1 MKLSVVQNEKNTLEF
16 YIEGE
21 RYTLPNY
28 LKEKVV
34 TMSGVEFCA
43 YKLDHPLDK
52 KAKFI
57 VKTDGKSPKK
67 VIEEAIKN
75 AKEELNEL
83 KKEVDKL
90 K

>member
-1 MKLSVVQNEKNTLEF
+1 MKISVIKNEKNELEF

-21 RYTLPNY
+21 RHTLTNLLRKKIADDPA
-28 LKEKVV
+28 
-34 TMSGVEFCA
+34 VEFSA

-52 KAKFI
+52 KSRLI
-57 VKTDGKSPKK
+57 VKTTNKSPKK
-67 VIEEAIKN
+67 VVEDAIK
-75 AKEELNEL
+75 KIKDELAEF

>member
-1 MKLSVVQNEKNTLEF
+1 MKLDIVKNEKNHLEF

-21 RYTLPNY
+21 RHTLPNF
-28 LKEKVV
+28 LRERIVGV
-34 TMSGVEFCA
+34 SGVEFCA

-57 VKTDGKSPKK
+57 VKTDGKNPKK
-67 VIEEAIKN
+67 IVEDAIKQT
-75 AKEELNEL
+75 KEELEEF
-83 KKEVDKL
+83 KKAFDKT